1 MVKRELRDKEPSN
14 IKQETTTDTV
24 KIFIDLKFWS
34 SAGNRIVI
42 DCIKKLYKC
51 FKKEVTANFVRYYQT
66 SKRSYFTNTKE
77 KTSFLSQSSVTY
89 KFVCPG
95 CKSYYVGKTNRT
107 LHERTKEHAYA
118 KGNKNEQSAIYEHL
132 SLCTHY
138 SHIADLFKIDTN
150 SFNSN
155 QFNVSQIRDNTI
167 ILDRGNNWN
176 VLLFKEALMIKKH
189 RPTLNC
195 GLTASKEL
203 QLFWL
208 HFNDFIWHPIY
219 PFNIKLIIPF
229 LTF

>member
-1 MVKRELRDKEPSN
+1 MICLHSLN
-14 IKQETTTDTV
+14 
-24 KIFIDLKFWS
+24 
-34 SAGNRIVI
+34 AGGK
-42 DCIKKLYKC
+42 DWTQS
-51 FKKEVTANFVRYYQT
+51 FYY
-66 SKRSYFTNTKE
+66 Y
-77 KTSFLSQSSVTY
+77 LL
-89 KFVCPG
+89 VCPG
-95 CKSYYVGKTNRT
+95 CKSCYVGKTDCT

-167 ILDRGNNWN
+167 ILDRRNNWN
-176 VLLFKEALMIKKH
+176 VLLFKEALTIKKH

-203 QLFWL
+203 QLF
-208 HFNDFIWHPIY
+208 
-219 PFNIKLIIPF
+219 
-229 LTF
+229 

>member
-1 MVKRELRDKEPSN
+1 M
-14 IKQETTTDTV
+14 
-24 KIFIDLKFWS
+24 
-34 SAGNRIVI
+34 
-42 DCIKKLYKC
+42 KKLYKC
-51 FKKEVTANFVRYYQT
+51 FKKEVTVKFVLHYQT
-66 SKRSYFTNTKE
+66 TKLSYFTNTKD
-77 KTSFLSQSSVTY
+77 KTPFFSQSSIIC

-95 CKSYYVGKTNRT
+95 CKSCYAGKTDRT

-189 RPTLNC
+189 GPSLNC
-195 GLTASKEL
+195 GLKTSKEL
-203 QLFWL
+203 QLF
-208 HFNDFIWHPIY
+208 FNDLIAFY
-219 PFNIKLIIPF
+219 VDCIKC
-229 LTF
+229 

>member
-1 MVKRELRDKEPSN
+1 M
-14 IKQETTTDTV
+14 
-24 KIFIDLKFWS
+24 KIFIDLKFS
-34 SAGNRIVI
+34 SNTIVKN
-42 DCIKKLYKC
+42 CIKKLYKC
-51 FKKEVTANFVRYYQT
+51 FKKEVTAKFVLYYQT
-66 SKRSYFTNTKE
+66 AKLSYFTNTKD
-77 KTSFLSQSSVTY
+77 KTLFLSQWSVTY

-189 RPTLNC
+189 RPTINC
-195 GLTASKEL
+195 GFMASKEL
-203 QLFWL
+203 Q
-208 HFNDFIWHPIY
+208 HF
-219 PFNIKLIIPF
+219 
-229 LTF
+229 

>member
-1 MVKRELRDKEPSN
+1 MHR
-14 IKQETTTDTV
+14 
-24 KIFIDLKFWS
+24 
-34 SAGNRIVI
+34 
-42 DCIKKLYKC
+42 
-51 FKKEVTANFVRYYQT
+51 YQT
-66 SKRSYFTNTKE
+66 TKLSYFTNTKD
-77 KTSFLSQSSVTY
+77 KSLFLSQSSVIY

-95 CKSYYVGKTNRT
+95 CKSCYVGKTDHT

-118 KGNKNEQSAIYEHL
+118 KGNKNEQSEIYEHL

-155 QFNVSQIRDNTI
+155 QFNVSQIRHNTI

-189 RPTLNC
+189 RPTLSC
-195 GLTASKEL
+195 GLTASKEF

-208 HFNDFIWHPIY
+208 HFNDFTRHPIY